1 MILNMGDTSDIIKRK
16 NQLMTRHLII
26 AFLFLSSLAFHAE
39 AQEVLT
45 LKRARELSLN
55 QNQDLRIATMQVEK
69 ASQQRAAA
77 RTLRLPSF
85 SASGTGV
92 YQDKDFEMEMT
103 LPTKVPDL
111 HTGELVP
118 NFLLNPVT
126 KEPVIGHDGNP
137 VFGMYAWLPLN
148 ISLSGAY
155 LMGVTMEQPL
165 YSGGKI
171 SAGNNMADIGMSM
184 AHESV
189 SLQKTNAI
197 MAADNAYWI
206 YISVMQQVK
215 LAQLAIEMLEELVQI
230 AADSHEVGMVSRN
243 DVLKAQVEYNNA
255 RLNLQKAQ
263 NGLELSRMELCRVTG
278 LPFDTRIVAAD
289 TIIKTSQPISPGID
303 EINTRQRPE
312 YRLLE
317 YNTRMSEQNIKMVRS
332 EYLPTAGFQAG
343 YNHIGGLEFGDT
355 EFSNTSIN
363 IIGSVRIPLFQ
374 WGQGVRKINAARIE
388 KEVNELELEKIDQLM
403 QLEAHKARLNLQLA
417 WERIQMNEDALD
429 QAIENLRVSR
439 DNYEL
444 GMETITDLLM
454 AQTHWQ
460 KAYSELIESR
470 ADFRLKET
478 QWLKATGRLHE

>member
-1 MILNMGDTSDIIKRK
+1 MNKY
-16 NQLMTRHLII
+16 LIT
-26 AFLFLSSLAFHAE
+26 ALLLLSSLAFQTE

-45 LKRARELSLN
+45 LKKAREMSLS
-55 QNQDLRIATMQVEK
+55 QNEDLRMATMQVEK
-69 ASQQRAAA
+69 ASQQQAAA

-111 HTGELVP
+111 LTGELVP

-126 KEPVIGHDGNP
+126 EEPVIGPDGNP
-137 VFGMYAWLPLN
+137 VFNMYAWLPLN

-165 YSGGKI
+165 YTGGKI

-184 AHESV
+184 AYESV
-189 SLQKTNAI
+189 SLQKINAI
-197 MAADNAYWI
+197 LAADNAYWM
-206 YISVMQQVK
+206 YISVSQQVK
-215 LAQLAIEMLEELVQI
+215 LAQQAVEMLEELVQL

-278 LPFDTRIVAAD
+278 LPFDAHVVAAD
-289 TIIKTSQPISPGID
+289 TIIKTSQPLFPGID
-303 EINTRQRPE
+303 EINLRQRPE

-317 YNTRMSEQNIKMVRS
+317 NNIRMSEQNIKMVRS
-332 EYLPTAGFQAG
+332 DYLPAAGFQAG
-343 YNHIGGLEFGDT
+343 YNHIGGLGFGDT
-355 EFSNTSIN
+355 EFSNTSLN

-374 WGQGVRKINAARIE
+374 WGQGARKINAARIE
-388 KEVNELELEKIDQLM
+388 KEVNELELEKAYKLM
-403 QLEAHKARLNLQLA
+403 QLEAQQARLNLQLA
-417 WERIQMNEDALD
+417 WELIQMNEEALE

-460 KAYSELIESR
+460 KTYSELIESR

-478 QWLKATGRLHE
+478 EWLKATGRLDK